1 MYVDDLA
8 DACIYFMKKRFKET
22 TINVGTG
29 KDYSINYLAK
39 LVLKTIIPN
48 RNIKIRYDLSKPN
61 GTPRKVLDIKLKR
74 LWLDSK
80 IKFKR
85 INFKNLVKIL
95 YKKKLDEK
103 HNCYN
108 RGCF

>member
-1 MYVDDLA
+1 
-8 DACIYFMKKRFKET
+8 MKKRFKET

-61 GTPRKVLDIKLKR
+61 GTPRKVLDIKLAKKYGWTAKSN
-74 LWLDSK
+74 LKESILKTYKDFIQKK
-80 IKFKR
+80 IR
-85 INFKNLVKIL
+85 
-95 YKKKLDEK
+95 
-103 HNCYN
+103 
-108 RGCF
+108 